1 MAAQAAK
8 PNAQNHR
15 MIRYSLGRSS
25 STALARLRRSPVRG
39 QGRRG
44 ILFSK
49 RPRLT
54 LKPYKVPISGIT
66 IATPYGVWHKPNT
79 ASMPS
84 HFPLEINPS
93 LGVPIYRQVVDG
105 IREMIAAG
113 QLHPGDQLPSIRELS
128 RQLRINPS
136 SCVKAY
142 NHLRDAGLIEG
153 DQGRG
158 TFVAN
163 QPNLAAQSRDLLLER
178 DLQALLHRARARGSS
193 DKAVL
198 AALKALIDQRKESS

>member
-1 MAAQAAK
+1 VASVAFVTEPATKK
-8 PNAQNHR
+8 PAFVLKDSKAR
-15 MIRYSLGRSS
+15 TKGVRFPLASS
-25 STALARLRRSPVRG
+25 RFRRTYPRAPPPCSHSTLRPEKSQCFRPLLAP
-39 QGRRG
+39 Q
-44 ILFSK
+44 
-49 RPRLT
+49 
-54 LKPYKVPISGIT
+54 
-66 IATPYGVWHKPNT
+66 YGVWHKPNT
-79 ASMPS
+79 TAVPKR
-84 HFPLEINPS
+84 FPLEITPS

-158 TFVAN
+158 TFVAD
-163 QPNLAAQSRDLLLER
+163 QPGLATQSRDVLLER
-178 DLQALLHRARARGSS
+178 DLQALLHRARARGST
-193 DKAVL
+193 DRAVL
-198 AALKALIDQRKESS
+198 SALKALIRQRKESS